1 MKLAEHSDVELE
13 LVDDSQVSE
22 VDDSQVSVDSEL
34 SS

>member
-1 MKLAEHSDVELE
+1 VEHSDVELE